1 MSEPPSPLGF
11 IEGSGSE
18 SSASKRQGA
27 KRVQEFI
34 NQYTRRYKKQL
45 TWALY
50 LVAAVAVLLFLGDQL
65 AGKKAAR
72 IVQTLISG
80 VLVGGVYGLVALGI
94 VVINKASGVFNF
106 AHGWMMVVGG
116 MIFWSFFTVSE
127 ISVIGAGLL
136 SAGTM
141 LMIMTTGSWRNLLE
155 GRNLLITIVGSAGLT
170 LLMTVG
176 GIEWQWL
183 HALTGTFAG
192 AILVGLAVER
202 FTIRPL
208 IGQPLFTAV
217 LMTLAIAEVLHGV
230 SQIAWGSVELNLPI
244 FVDPQTNS
252 RFKPI
257 RLDMFREA
265 LDGIAIIRVELVIA
279 FVLAIVAFIGFIL
292 FFRYTSVG
300 LAMRATSE
308 DQQLAQSVGLRVRVI
323 LAITW
328 AVAAVL
334 ASIAGILQGG
344 AVGLS
349 INISFVAL
357 RVFPAVLLGGLESIS
372 GALLGGIIIG
382 IVEQFGTLINSSE
395 QVGTNLAPYLVLM
408 LVLVIKPDGLFGEK
422 RIERI

>member
-1 MSEPPSPLGF
+1 MT
-11 IEGSGSE
+11 
-18 SSASKRQGA
+18 
-27 KRVQEFI
+27 EFI
-34 NQYTRRYKKQL
+34 NRNKRQL
-45 TWALY
+45 TWTLY
-50 LVAAVAVLLFLGDQL
+50 LIAAVAIALFLGDQL

-116 MIFWSFFTVSE
+116 MIFWSFFTVSQ
-127 ISVIGAGLL
+127 ISVLGAGLL
-136 SAGTM
+136 SSATM
-141 LMIMTTGSWRNLLE
+141 LMVMSTVSWRNLRE
-155 GRNLLITIVGSAGLT
+155 GRNPLIAIGGIIVLT
-170 LLMTVG
+170 ALMTVG

-192 AILVGLAVER
+192 AILTGLAVER
-202 FTIRPL
+202 FAIRPL

-217 LMTLAIAEVLHGV
+217 LMTLAVAEVLHGV
-230 SQIAWGSVELNLPI
+230 TQIAWGTVELNLPV

-252 RFKPI
+252 RFRPI
-257 RLDMFREA
+257 RLDAFRDV
-265 LDGIAIIRVELVIA
+265 LDGVAIVRVELVIA
-279 FVLAIVAFIGFIL
+279 FLLAIVAFVGFIL

-328 AVAAVL
+328 AVAAFL
-334 ASIAGILQGG
+334 ASIAGVLQGG

-349 INISFVAL
+349 LNISFVAL

-372 GALLGGIIIG
+372 GAFIGGIIIG
-382 IVEQFGTLINSSE
+382 LVEQFGTLINSSE

-408 LVLVIKPDGLFGEK
+408 LVLVIRPDGLFGEK

>member
-1 MSEPPSPLGF
+1 MT
-11 IEGSGSE
+11 
-18 SSASKRQGA
+18 
-27 KRVQEFI
+27 EFI
-34 NQYTRRYKKQL
+34 NRNKRQL

-50 LVAAVAVLLFLGDQL
+50 ILAAVALLLFMGDQL

-127 ISVIGAGLL
+127 ISVAGASML
-136 SAGTM
+136 AAATM
-141 LMIMTTGSWRNLLE
+141 LMMLTTASYRNLLE
-155 GRNLLITIVGSAGLT
+155 RRNLLIAAGGTVGLT
-170 LLMTVG
+170 ALMTVG
-176 GIEWQWL
+176 GIEWRWL
-183 HALTGTFAG
+183 HALTGTVAG
-192 AILVGLAVER
+192 AILTGLAVER

-217 LMTLAIAEVLHGV
+217 LMTLAVAEVLHGV
-230 SQIAWGSVELNLPI
+230 TQIAWGTVELNLPI

-257 RLDMFREA
+257 RLDAFREA
-265 LDGIAIIRVELVIA
+265 LDGLAIIRVELVIA
-279 FVLAIVAFIGFIL
+279 FVLALLAFVGFIL

-300 LAMRATSE
+300 LAMRATAE

-328 AVAAVL
+328 AAAAFL
-334 ASIAGILQGG
+334 ASIAGVLQGG

-349 INISFVAL
+349 LNISFVAL
-357 RVFPAVLLGGLESIS
+357 RVFPAVLLGGLESIT
-372 GALLGGIIIG
+372 GALVGGIIIG
-382 IVEQFGTLINSSE
+382 IVEQFGTLINSSQ
-395 QVGTNLAPYLVLM
+395 QVGANLAPYVVLM
-408 LVLVIKPDGLFGEK
+408 LVLVIRPDGLFGEK

>member
-1 MSEPPSPLGF
+1 MT
-11 IEGSGSE
+11 
-18 SSASKRQGA
+18 
-27 KRVQEFI
+27 EFI
-34 NQYTRRYKKQL
+34 HKNKQPL
-45 TWALY
+45 TWTLYAVSALVIV
-50 LVAAVAVLLFLGDQL
+50 LVIGDQL

-116 MIFWSFFTVSE
+116 MVFWSFFTVSE
-127 ISVIGAGLL
+127 ISLIGAGLL
-136 SAGTM
+136 ATATM
-141 LMIMTTGSWRNLLE
+141 LMMMSTVSWRDLRQP
-155 GRNLLITIVGSAGLT
+155 RNIKITVAGIAILT
-170 LLMTVG
+170 LLMTIG
-176 GIEWQWL
+176 GADWRWL
-183 HALTGTFAG
+183 HALAGTFAG
-192 AILVGLAVER
+192 AILTGLAVER

-217 LMTLAIAEVLHGV
+217 LMTLAVAEVLHGV
-230 SQIAWGSVELNLPI
+230 TQIVWGTVELNLPI

-252 RFKPI
+252 RFRPI
-257 RLDMFREA
+257 RLDVFEEA
-265 LDGIAIIRVELVIA
+265 LDGIAIIRVELVFA
-279 FVLAIVAFIGFIL
+279 FVLAIVAFIGFLL

-328 AVAAVL
+328 AVAAFL
-334 ASIAGILQGG
+334 ASIAGVLQGG

-349 INISFVAL
+349 LNISFVAL

-372 GALLGGIIIG
+372 GALVGGIIIG

-395 QVGTNLAPYLVLM
+395 QMGTNLAPYVVLM
-408 LVLVIKPDGLFGEK
+408 VVLVIRPDGLFGEK

>member
-1 MSEPPSPLGF
+1 MTDF
-11 IEGSGSE
+11 FH
-18 SSASKRQGA
+18 K
-27 KRVQEFI
+27 
-34 NQYTRRYKKQL
+34 NKQHL
-45 TWALY
+45 TWTLYAITAL
-50 LVAAVAVLLFLGDQL
+50 VIVLIIGDQL

-72 IVQTLISG
+72 ILQTLISG

-116 MIFWSFFTVSE
+116 MVFWSFFTVSE
-127 ISVIGAGLL
+127 ISLIGAGLL
-136 SAGTM
+136 ATATM
-141 LMIMTTGSWRNLLE
+141 LMMMSTVSWRALRE
-155 GRNLLITIVGSAGLT
+155 ARNIKITVAGIAILT

-176 GIEWQWL
+176 GGDWRWL

-192 AILVGLAVER
+192 AILTGLAVER

-217 LMTLAIAEVLHGV
+217 LMTLAVAEVLHGV
-230 SQIAWGSVELNLPI
+230 TQIVWGTVELNLPV

-257 RLDMFREA
+257 RLDAFKDA
-265 LDGIAIIRVELVIA
+265 LDGIAIVRVELVIA
-279 FVLAIVAFIGFIL
+279 FVLAIVAFVGFLL

-328 AVAAVL
+328 AVAAFL
-334 ASIAGILQGG
+334 ASIAGVLQGG

-349 INISFVAL
+349 LNISFVAL

-372 GALLGGIIIG
+372 GALVGGIIIG

-395 QVGTNLAPYLVLM
+395 QMGTNLAPYVVLM
-408 LVLVIKPDGLFGEK
+408 VVLVIRPDGLFGEK

>member
-1 MSEPPSPLGF
+1 MT
-11 IEGSGSE
+11 
-18 SSASKRQGA
+18 
-27 KRVQEFI
+27 EFI
-34 NQYTRRYKKQL
+34 NKHKQQL

-50 LVAAVAVLLFLGDQL
+50 VVVAVLVLLLLADQL

-116 MIFWSFFTVSE
+116 MIFWSFFTVSQ
-127 ISVIGAGLL
+127 ISVLGAGLL
-136 SAGTM
+136 SAATM
-141 LMIMTTGSWRNLLE
+141 LMVMTTVSIRSLLE
-155 GRNLLITIVGSAGLT
+155 QRNLLITGGGIVVLT
-170 LLMTVG
+170 VLMTVG

-183 HALTGTFAG
+183 HAVTGTFAG
-192 AILVGLAVER
+192 AILTGLAVER
-202 FTIRPL
+202 FAIRPL

-217 LMTLAIAEVLHGV
+217 LMTLAVAEVLHGV
-230 SQIAWGSVELNLPI
+230 TQIAWGTVELNLPV
-244 FVDPQTNS
+244 FVDPATGS
-252 RFKPI
+252 RFRPI
-257 RLDMFREA
+257 RLDNFKEA
-265 LDGIAIIRVELVIA
+265 LDGIAIIRVELVFA
-279 FVLAIVAFIGFIL
+279 FVLAIVAFVGFIL

-328 AVAAVL
+328 AVAAFL
-334 ASIAGILQGG
+334 ASIAGVLQGG

-349 INISFVAL
+349 LNISFVAL
-357 RVFPAVLLGGLESIS
+357 RVFPAVLLGGLESIA
-372 GALLGGIIIG
+372 GALIGGIIIG

-395 QVGTNLAPYLVLM
+395 QVGTNLAPYVVLM
-408 LVLVIKPDGLFGEK
+408 LVLVIRPDGLFGEK

>member
-1 MSEPPSPLGF
+1 MT
-11 IEGSGSE
+11 
-18 SSASKRQGA
+18 
-27 KRVQEFI
+27 EFI
-34 NQYTRRYKKQL
+34 NRNRRQL
-45 TWALY
+45 TGALY
-50 LVAAVAVLLFLGDQL
+50 AIAAAALVLFVGDQL
-65 AGKKAAR
+65 AGLKAAR

-80 VLVGGVYGLVALGI
+80 LLVGGVYGLVALGI

-127 ISVIGAGLL
+127 ISLAGAGLL
-136 SAGTM
+136 AAATM
-141 LMIMTTGSWRNLLE
+141 LMIMTTVSYRNLLD
-155 GRNLLITIVGSAGLT
+155 GRNLLITAGGAVGLT
-170 LLMTVG
+170 ALMTVG

-183 HALTGTFAG
+183 RALTGTFAG
-192 AILVGLAVER
+192 AILTGLAVER

-217 LMTLAIAEVLHGV
+217 LMTLAVAEVLHGLT
-230 SQIAWGSVELNLPI
+230 QIAWGTVELNLPI

-257 RLDMFREA
+257 RLEA
-265 LDGIAIIRVELVIA
+265 FDGLAIIRVELVIA
-279 FVLAIVAFIGFIL
+279 FVLALLAFIGFIL

-328 AVAAVL
+328 AVAAFL
-334 ASIAGILQGG
+334 ASIAGVLQGG

-349 INISFVAL
+349 LNISFVAL
-357 RVFPAVLLGGLESIS
+357 RVFPAVLLGGLESIT
-372 GALLGGIIIG
+372 GALAGGIIIG
-382 IVEQFGTLINSSE
+382 IVEQFGTLINSS
-395 QVGTNLAPYLVLM
+395 QQAGANLAPYVVLM
-408 LVLVIKPDGLFGEK
+408 LVLVIRPDGLFGEK

>member
-1 MSEPPSPLGF
+1 MTEY
-11 IEGSGSE
+11 
-18 SSASKRQGA
+18 
-27 KRVQEFI
+27 I
-34 NQYTRRYKKQL
+34 NRNRRQL
-45 TWALY
+45 TWLLY
-50 LVAAVAVLLFLGDQL
+50 AIAAVALALFVGNQL
-65 AGKKAAR
+65 AGLKAAR

-127 ISVIGAGLL
+127 ISLAGAGLL
-136 SAGTM
+136 SAATM
-141 LMIMTTGSWRNLLE
+141 VMIMTTVSYRNLLE
-155 GRNLLITIVGSAGLT
+155 QRNLAIAVGGTIVFTA
-170 LLMTVG
+170 LMTVG

-192 AILVGLAVER
+192 AILTGLAVER

-217 LMTLAIAEVLHGV
+217 LMTLAVAEVLHGV
-230 SQIAWGSVELNLPI
+230 TQIAWGTVELNLPI
-244 FVDPQTNS
+244 FIDPQTNS
-252 RFKPI
+252 RYRPI
-257 RLDMFREA
+257 RLDGLREA
-265 LDGIAIIRVELVIA
+265 LDGLAIIRVELVIA
-279 FVLAIVAFIGFIL
+279 FILAIVAFIGFIL

-328 AVAAVL
+328 AAAAFL
-334 ASIAGILQGG
+334 ASIAGVLQGG

-349 INISFVAL
+349 LNISFVAL
-357 RVFPAVLLGGLESIS
+357 RVFPAVLLGGLESIT
-372 GALLGGIIIG
+372 GALVGGLIIG

-395 QVGTNLAPYLVLM
+395 QVGTNLAPYVVLM
-408 LVLVIKPDGLFGEK
+408 LVLVIRPDGLFGEK

>member
-1 MSEPPSPLGF
+1 MTEYISRN
-11 IEGSGSE
+11 
-18 SSASKRQGA
+18 KR
-27 KRVQEFI
+27 
-34 NQYTRRYKKQL
+34 QL

-50 LVAAVAVLLFLGDQL
+50 AIAAVALALFVSDQL
-65 AGKKAAR
+65 AGLKAAR

-127 ISVIGAGLL
+127 ISLAGAGLL
-136 SAGTM
+136 SAAAM
-141 LMIMTTGSWRNLLE
+141 FMIMTTVSYRNLLE
-155 GRNLLITIVGSAGLT
+155 QRNLAIAIAGAIVLT
-170 LLMTVG
+170 ALMTMG
-176 GIEWQWL
+176 GSEWQWL
-183 HALTGTFAG
+183 HALAGTFAG
-192 AILVGLAVER
+192 AILTGLAVER

-217 LMTLAIAEVLHGV
+217 LMTLAVAEVLHGV
-230 SQIAWGSVELNLPI
+230 TQIAWGTVELHLPI

-257 RLDMFREA
+257 RLDGLREA
-265 LDGIAIIRVELVIA
+265 LDGLAIIRVELVIA
-279 FVLAIVAFIGFIL
+279 FVLAIVAFVGFIL

-328 AVAAVL
+328 AVAAFL
-334 ASIAGILQGG
+334 ASIAGVLQGG

-349 INISFVAL
+349 LNISFVAL
-357 RVFPAVLLGGLESIS
+357 RVFPAVLLGGLESIT
-372 GALLGGIIIG
+372 GALVGGIIIG

-395 QVGTNLAPYLVLM
+395 QVGTNLAPYVVLM
-408 LVLVIKPDGLFGEK
+408 LVLVIRPDGLFGEK

>member
-1 MSEPPSPLGF
+1 MT
-11 IEGSGSE
+11 
-18 SSASKRQGA
+18 
-27 KRVQEFI
+27 EFI
-34 NQYTRRYKKQL
+34 NRNRRQL
-45 TWALY
+45 TWLIYAL
-50 LVAAVAVLLFLGDQL
+50 AAIALLLFIGDQL

-80 VLVGGVYGLVALGI
+80 LLVGGVYGLVALGI

-127 ISVIGAGLL
+127 ISFAGAALL
-136 SAGTM
+136 AAATM
-141 LMIMTTGSWRNLLE
+141 LMIMTTVSYRNLLE
-155 GRNLLITIVGSAGLT
+155 RRNLLITAGGALALT

-183 HALTGTFAG
+183 RALTGAFAG
-192 AILVGLAVER
+192 AILTGLAVER

-208 IGQPLFTAV
+208 IGQPFFTAV
-217 LMTLAIAEVLHGV
+217 LMTLAVAEVLHGV
-230 SQIAWGSVELNLPI
+230 TQIAWGTVELNLPV

-257 RLDMFREA
+257 RLDGLREA
-265 LDGIAIIRVELVIA
+265 LGGLAIIRVELVIA
-279 FVLAIVAFIGFIL
+279 FVLALLAFIGFIL

-328 AVAAVL
+328 AVAAFL
-334 ASIAGILQGG
+334 ASIAGVLQGG

-349 INISFVAL
+349 LNISFVAL
-357 RVFPAVLLGGLESIS
+357 RVFPAVLLGGLESIT
-372 GALLGGIIIG
+372 GALVGGIIIG

-395 QVGTNLAPYLVLM
+395 QVGTNLAPYVVLM
-408 LVLVIKPDGLFGEK
+408 LVLVIRPDGLFGEK

>member
-1 MSEPPSPLGF
+1 MTEY
-11 IEGSGSE
+11 INRN
-18 SSASKRQGA
+18 KR
-27 KRVQEFI
+27 
-34 NQYTRRYKKQL
+34 QL
-45 TWALY
+45 TWLLY
-50 LVAAVAVLLFLGDQL
+50 AIAAVALALFVGDQL
-65 AGKKAAR
+65 AGLKVAR

-127 ISVIGAGLL
+127 ISLAGAGLL
-136 SAGTM
+136 SAATM
-141 LMIMTTGSWRNLLE
+141 FMIMTTVSYRSLLEQRNLAIAA
-155 GRNLLITIVGSAGLT
+155 GGAIVLT
-170 LLMTVG
+170 ALMTVG
-176 GIEWQWL
+176 GSEWKWL
-183 HALTGTFAG
+183 HALAGTFAG
-192 AILVGLAVER
+192 AILTGLAVER

-217 LMTLAIAEVLHGV
+217 LMTLAVAEVLHGV
-230 SQIAWGSVELNLPI
+230 TQIAWGTVELHLPI

-257 RLDMFREA
+257 RLDGLREA
-265 LDGIAIIRVELVIA
+265 LDGLAIIRVELVIA

-328 AVAAVL
+328 AAAAFL
-334 ASIAGILQGG
+334 ASIAGVLQGG

-349 INISFVAL
+349 LNISFVAL
-357 RVFPAVLLGGLESIS
+357 RVFPAVLLGGLESIT
-372 GALLGGIIIG
+372 GALVGGIIIG

-395 QVGTNLAPYLVLM
+395 QVGTNLAPYVVLM
-408 LVLVIKPDGLFGEK
+408 LVLVIRPDGLFGEK

>member
-1 MSEPPSPLGF
+1 MTNL
-11 IEGSGSE
+11 IY
-18 SSASKRQGA
+18 R
-27 KRVQEFI
+27 
-34 NQYTRRYKKQL
+34 NQRQL
-45 TWALY
+45 TWLLYAL
-50 LVAAVAVLLFLGDQL
+50 AAIALLLFIGDQL

-127 ISVIGAGLL
+127 ISIAGAALL
-136 SAGTM
+136 SAATM
-141 LMIMTTGSWRNLLE
+141 LMMMTTVSYRNLLE
-155 GRNLLITIVGSAGLT
+155 RRNLLITTGGTVALT

-192 AILVGLAVER
+192 AILTGLAVER

-217 LMTLAIAEVLHGV
+217 LMTLAVAEVLHGLT
-230 SQIAWGSVELNLPI
+230 QIAWGTVELNLPV

-257 RLDMFREA
+257 RLDGLREA
-265 LDGIAIIRVELVIA
+265 LDGLAIIRVELVIA
-279 FVLAIVAFIGFIL
+279 FVLALLAFIGFIL

-328 AVAAVL
+328 AVAAFL
-334 ASIAGILQGG
+334 ASIAGVLQGG

-349 INISFVAL
+349 LNISFVAL
-357 RVFPAVLLGGLESIS
+357 RVFPAVLLGGLESIT
-372 GALLGGIIIG
+372 GALVGGIIIG

-395 QVGTNLAPYLVLM
+395 QVGTNLAPYVVLM
-408 LVLVIKPDGLFGEK
+408 LVLVIRPDGLFGEK

>member
-1 MSEPPSPLGF
+1 MTDF
-11 IEGSGSE
+11 IHKN
-18 SSASKRQGA
+18 KR
-27 KRVQEFI
+27 
-34 NQYTRRYKKQL
+34 QL

-50 LVAAVAVLLFLGDQL
+50 AAAALALVLIIGDQL

-116 MIFWSFFTVSE
+116 MVFWSFFTVSE

-136 SAGTM
+136 STATM
-141 LMIMTTGSWRNLLE
+141 LMMMSTVTWRDLRE
-155 GRNLLITIVGSAGLT
+155 PRNIKITVVGSAILT
-170 LLMTVG
+170 LLMTIG
-176 GIEWQWL
+176 GAEWRWL
-183 HALTGTFAG
+183 HALAGTVAG
-192 AILVGLAVER
+192 AILTGLAVER

-217 LMTLAIAEVLHGV
+217 LMTLAVAEVLHGV
-230 SQIAWGSVELNLPI
+230 TQIVWGTVELNLPV
-244 FVDPQTNS
+244 FVDPRTNS

-257 RLDMFREA
+257 RLDAFKEA
-265 LDGIAIIRVELVIA
+265 LDGIAIIRVELMIA
-279 FVLAIVAFIGFIL
+279 FVLAIVAFIGFML
-292 FFRYTSVG
+292 FFHYTSVG

-328 AVAAVL
+328 AVAAFL
-334 ASIAGILQGG
+334 ASIAGVLQGG

-349 INISFVAL
+349 LNISYVAL

-372 GALLGGIIIG
+372 GALVGGIIIG

-395 QVGTNLAPYLVLM
+395 QMGTNLAPYVVLM
-408 LVLVIKPDGLFGEK
+408 VVLVIRPEGLFGEK

>member
-1 MSEPPSPLGF
+1 MSEF
-11 IEGSGSE
+11 IYRN
-18 SSASKRQGA
+18 KQ
-27 KRVQEFI
+27 
-34 NQYTRRYKKQL
+34 QL

-50 LVAAVAVLLFLGDQL
+50 AITTVLLVLFIGDQL
-65 AGKKAAR
+65 AGLKAAR

-80 VLVGGVYGLVALGI
+80 LLVGGVYGLVALGI

-127 ISVIGAGLL
+127 ISLAGAGLL
-136 SAGTM
+136 SAATM
-141 LMIMTTGSWRNLLE
+141 LMIMSTVSYRDLLKQRNLA
-155 GRNLLITIVGSAGLT
+155 ITAGGTLALT
-170 LLMTVG
+170 ALMTVG
-176 GIEWQWL
+176 GIEMRWL
-183 HALTGTFAG
+183 HALVGTFAG
-192 AILVGLAVER
+192 AISTGLAVER

-217 LMTLAIAEVLHGV
+217 LMTLAVAEVLHGV
-230 SQIAWGSVELNLPI
+230 TQIAWGTVELNLPV

-257 RLDMFREA
+257 RLEAFREA
-265 LDGIAIIRVELVIA
+265 LDGLAIIRVELVIA

-328 AVAAVL
+328 AVAAFL
-334 ASIAGILQGG
+334 ASIAGVLQGG

-349 INISFVAL
+349 LNISFVAL
-357 RVFPAVLLGGLESIS
+357 RVFPAVLLGGLESIT
-372 GALLGGIIIG
+372 GALAGGIIIG
-382 IVEQFGTLINSSE
+382 IVEQFGTLLNSSE
-395 QVGTNLAPYLVLM
+395 QVGANLAPYVVLM
-408 LVLVIKPDGLFGEK
+408 LVLIIRPEGLFGQR

>member
-1 MSEPPSPLGF
+1 MT
-11 IEGSGSE
+11 
-18 SSASKRQGA
+18 
-27 KRVQEFI
+27 EFI
-34 NQYTRRYKKQL
+34 HANKRRL
-45 TWALY
+45 TWAFY
-50 LVAAVAVLLFLGDQL
+50 LAAALALLLFMGDQL

-127 ISVIGAGLL
+127 ISIPGALLL
-136 SAGTM
+136 SAATM
-141 LMIMTTGSWRNLLE
+141 LMVMTTAGYKSLLQRRNLLTAL
-155 GRNLLITIVGSAGLT
+155 GGTLLLS
-170 LLMTVG
+170 LLMTIG
-176 GIEWQWL
+176 GGEWLWL
-183 HALTGTFAG
+183 HAVTGTAAG
-192 AILVGLAVER
+192 AVLTGLAVER
-202 FTIRPL
+202 FAIRPL

-217 LMTLAIAEVLHGV
+217 LMTLAVAEVLHGIT
-230 SQIAWGSVELNLPI
+230 QIVWGTVELNLPI
-244 FVDPQTNS
+244 FVDPATNS

-257 RLDMFREA
+257 RLDAFREA
-265 LDGIAIIRVELVIA
+265 LGGIAIIRVELVIA
-279 FVLAIVAFIGFIL
+279 FVLAILAFIGFIL

-308 DQQLAQSVGLRVRVI
+308 DQQLAQAVGLRVRVI

-328 AVAAVL
+328 ATAALL
-334 ASIAGILQGG
+334 ASIAGVLQGG

-349 INISFVAL
+349 LNISFVAL
-357 RVFPAVLLGGLESIS
+357 RVFPAVLLGGLESVS
-372 GALLGGIIIG
+372 GALVGGIIIG

-395 QVGTNLAPYLVLM
+395 QAGTNLAPYVVLM
-408 LVLVIKPDGLFGEK
+408 LVLVIRPDGLFGEK

>member
-1 MSEPPSPLGF
+1 M
-11 IEGSGSE
+11 I
-18 SSASKRQGA
+18 RN
-27 KRVQEFI
+27 R
-34 NQYTRRYKKQL
+34 KQL

-50 LVAAVAVLLFLGDQL
+50 VIGAVLILLFLADQL

-72 IVQTLISG
+72 ILQTLISG

-116 MIFWSFFTVSE
+116 MIFWSFFSVAE
-127 ISVIGAGLL
+127 ISILGALAL
-136 SAGTM
+136 ASATM
-141 LMIMTTGSWRNLLE
+141 LMVMTTVSLNSLRERN
-155 GRNLLITIVGSAGLT
+155 NQLITLAGIIVLT
-170 LLMTVG
+170 LLMTIG
-176 GIEWQWL
+176 GSELRWL
-183 HALTGTFAG
+183 HALAGTIAG
-192 AILVGLAVER
+192 AILTGLAVER

-217 LMTLAIAEVLHGV
+217 LMTLAIAEVLHGIT
-230 SQIAWGSVELNLPI
+230 QIAWGTVELNLPI
-244 FVDPQTNS
+244 FVDPATGT
-252 RFKPI
+252 RFRPL
-257 RLDMFREA
+257 RLDA

-279 FVLAIVAFIGFIL
+279 FILALVAFAGFIL

-308 DQQLAQSVGLRVRVI
+308 DQQLAQGVGLRVRVI

-328 AVAAVL
+328 AVAAFL
-334 ASIAGILQGG
+334 ASIAGVLQGG

-349 INISFVAL
+349 LNISLVAL

-372 GALLGGIIIG
+372 GALVGGIIIG

-408 LVLVIKPDGLFGEK
+408 LVLVIRPDGLFGEK

>member
-1 MSEPPSPLGF
+1 MT
-11 IEGSGSE
+11 E
-18 SSASKRQGA
+18 SINRNKR
-27 KRVQEFI
+27 
-34 NQYTRRYKKQL
+34 QL

-50 LVAAVAVLLFLGDQL
+50 ILAAVALLLFMGDQL

-127 ISVIGAGLL
+127 ISVAGASLL
-136 SAGTM
+136 AAATM
-141 LMIMTTGSWRNLLE
+141 LMMLTTASYRNLLE
-155 GRNLLITIVGSAGLT
+155 RRNLLIAAGGTVGLT
-170 LLMTVG
+170 ALMTVG
-176 GIEWQWL
+176 GIEWRWL
-183 HALTGTFAG
+183 HALTGTVAG
-192 AILVGLAVER
+192 AILTGLAVER

-217 LMTLAIAEVLHGV
+217 LMTLAVAEVLHGV
-230 SQIAWGSVELNLPI
+230 TQIAWGTVELDLPI

-257 RLDMFREA
+257 RLDAFREA
-265 LDGIAIIRVELVIA
+265 LDGLAIIRVELVIA
-279 FVLAIVAFIGFIL
+279 FVLALLAFVGFIL

-328 AVAAVL
+328 AAAAFL
-334 ASIAGILQGG
+334 ASIAGVLQGG

-349 INISFVAL
+349 LNISFVAL
-357 RVFPAVLLGGLESIS
+357 RVFPAVLLGGLESVT
-372 GALLGGIIIG
+372 GALVGGIIIG
-382 IVEQFGTLINSSE
+382 IVEQFGTLINSSQ
-395 QVGTNLAPYLVLM
+395 QVGANLAPYVVLM
-408 LVLVIKPDGLFGEK
+408 LVLVIRPEGLFGEK

>member
-1 MSEPPSPLGF
+1 MT
-11 IEGSGSE
+11 
-18 SSASKRQGA
+18 
-27 KRVQEFI
+27 EFI
-34 NQYTRRYKKQL
+34 ARNKRQL
-45 TWALY
+45 TWVLY
-50 LVAAVAVLLFLGDQL
+50 AVLAVAVLVFLADQL

-80 VLVGGVYGLVALGI
+80 VLVGGVYSLIALGI

-116 MIFWSFFTVSE
+116 MVFWSFFAVAD
-127 ISVIGAGLL
+127 ISVLGAGLL
-136 SAGTM
+136 ASATM
-141 LMIMTTGSWRNLLE
+141 LMIMSAVSLKRLRE
-155 GRNLLITIVGSAGLT
+155 PRNLLITVAGIVVWT

-176 GIEWQWL
+176 GIELRWL
-183 HALTGTFAG
+183 HALAGTVAG
-192 AILVGLAVER
+192 AILTGLAVER

-208 IGQPLFTAV
+208 IGQPLFTMV

-230 SQIAWGSVELNLPI
+230 TQIAWGTVELNLPI
-244 FVDPQTNS
+244 FVDPATNS
-252 RFKPI
+252 KFKVI
-257 RLDMFREA
+257 RLDAFREA
-265 LDGIAIIRVELVIA
+265 LDGIAIVRVELVIA
-279 FVLAIVAFIGFIL
+279 FALALIAFVGFIL

-328 AVAAVL
+328 AVAAFL
-334 ASIAGILQGG
+334 ASIAGVLQGG

-349 INISFVAL
+349 LNINYVAL
-357 RVFPAVLLGGLESIS
+357 RVFPAVLLGGLESIG
-372 GALLGGIIIG
+372 GALVGGIIIG

-395 QVGTNLAPYLVLM
+395 QVGTDLAPYVVLM
-408 LVLVIKPDGLFGEK
+408 LVLVLRPDGLFGEK

>member
-1 MSEPPSPLGF
+1 MT
-11 IEGSGSE
+11 
-18 SSASKRQGA
+18 
-27 KRVQEFI
+27 EFI
-34 NQYTRRYKKQL
+34 HKNKQQL

-50 LVAAVAVLLFLGDQL
+50 AVAGLALILLIGDQL
-65 AGKKAAR
+65 AGVKAAR

-116 MIFWSFFTVSE
+116 MVFWSFFTVSE
-127 ISVIGAGLL
+127 ISIIGAGLL
-136 SAGTM
+136 ATATM
-141 LMIMTTGSWRNLLE
+141 LMMMSTVSWRELRRP
-155 GRNLLITIVGSAGLT
+155 RNFQITVAGIAVLT
-170 LLMTVG
+170 LLMTIG
-176 GIEWQWL
+176 GADWRWL

-192 AILVGLAVER
+192 AILTGLAVER

-217 LMTLAIAEVLHGV
+217 LMTLAVAEVLHGV
-230 SQIAWGSVELNLPI
+230 TQIVWGTVELNLPV

-252 RFKPI
+252 RFRPI
-257 RLDMFREA
+257 RLDAFKEA
-265 LDGIAIIRVELVIA
+265 LDGVAIVRVELVIA
-279 FVLAIVAFIGFIL
+279 FVLAIVAFIGFLL

-328 AVAAVL
+328 AVAAFL
-334 ASIAGILQGG
+334 ASIAGVLQGG

-349 INISFVAL
+349 LNISFVAL

-372 GALLGGIIIG
+372 GALVGGIIIG

-395 QVGTNLAPYLVLM
+395 QMGTNLAPYVVLM
-408 LVLVIKPDGLFGEK
+408 VVLVIRPDGLFGEK